1 MKPRIETLAA
11 LAVAAG
17 TLALGT
23 TPGQAQFT
31 KRLTQAVQTNA
42 EDRAIQK
49 VVDHEN
55 KAIDAALGTKLSS
68 ADNSAGEALYQT
80 LKADGRMTLQGVNF
94 KEGTADFTDESAPAL
109 KALGAMLKA
118 HGDVKV
124 RIEGYADSKDVA
136 VARAQAIH
144 DALVK
149 AYAID
154 SGRIQPAGFKAKS
167 GEQRVELVQL

>member
-1 MKPRIETLAA
+1 MKPTRGTLAA
-11 LAVAAG
+11 LALAG
-17 TLALGT
+17 VTLALAAA
-23 TPGQAQFT
+23 PMHAQFT

-42 EDRAIQK
+42 EDRAIQR
-49 VVDHEN
+49 VVEHEN
-55 KAIDAALGTKLSS
+55 KAIDAALGAKLSA

-80 LKADGRMTLQGVNF
+80 LKAEGRMTLQGVNF

-118 HGDVKV
+118 HGDVKL

-154 SGRIQPAGFKAKS
+154 SSRMQPAGFKAKT